1 MVSAKLIA
9 TLRKSNIVSKTKIK
23 KVSENV
29 VISKSS
35 NSASGIGGTTLN
47 DGLTHGNF
55 AFGTRV
61 QDDIISLNVPDV
73 VKIFGIFE
81 SNNLDDPDSP
91 SINMGSWMVLIQI
104 QVI

>member
-1 MVSAKLIA
+1 MGLSLPSGSAKLIA
-9 TLRKSNIVSKTKIK
+9 TLRKSSLIAKKKIK

-29 VISKSS
+29 DIIRSS

-61 QDDIISLNVPDV
+61 QDELISLNVPDV

-81 SNNLDDPDSP
+81 SE
-91 SINMGSWMVLIQI
+91 VCK
-104 QVI
+104 